1 MRNETLERA
10 EEPPPSNSCTVMSK
24 ICTVQYEYSMYL
36 IYTLNFQK
44 AIIIK
49 LFFLPV
55 SQLLYTNFLQ
65 KVTRKYVHLPKLL
78 FKVEF
83 KKEILCSFYSSG
95 ESGVTFPF
103 LLVIFFKCIA
113 ILAHFIC

>member
-1 MRNETLERA
+1 MRNETLERDLA
-10 EEPPPSNSCTVMSK
+10 PPPSNSCTVMSK
-24 ICTVQYEYSMYL
+24 ICTVQYSMYL

-65 KVTRKYVHLPKLL
+65 KVTRKYVYLPKLL

-103 LLVIFFKCIA
+103 LLVIF
-113 ILAHFIC
+113 